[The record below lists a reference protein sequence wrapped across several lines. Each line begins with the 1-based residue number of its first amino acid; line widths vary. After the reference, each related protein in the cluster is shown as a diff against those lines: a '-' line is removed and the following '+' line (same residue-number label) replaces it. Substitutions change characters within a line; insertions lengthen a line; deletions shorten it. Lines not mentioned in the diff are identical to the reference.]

1 MNEKKEIIK
10 IIQQMTGKHSG
21 YEIFSDWIQC
31 SAIAISNAVTL
42 PHGRLWEERE
52 EEYASIIK
60 KYNKEEQLAFSD
72 MLYLLTAALEHDMGD
87 VLGEILMESDMGNKR
102 NGQFFTPYHVSK
114 MCADIVSIEP
124 NKNGIYEVSD
134 PSCGSGGMIIAI
146 AQSLADR
153 GVNYQRK
160 MHATAQDIEW
170 RAVHTCYV
178 QLSLLGISA
187 TCVQG
192 DTLNDPYRKGY
203 ETRRVMYTPEK
214 MGVLI

>member
-1 MNEKKEIIK
+1 
-10 IIQQMTGKHSG
+10 
-21 YEIFSDWIQC
+21 
-31 SAIAISNAVTL
+31 
-42 PHGRLWEERE
+42 
-52 EEYASIIK
+52 
-60 KYNKEEQLAFSD
+60 
-72 MLYLLTAALEHDMGD
+72 
-87 VLGEILMESDMGNKR
+87 
-102 NGQFFTPYHVSK
+102 
-114 MCADIVSIEP
+114 
-124 NKNGIYEVSD
+124 
-134 PSCGSGGMIIAI
+134 MIIAI

-170 RAVHTCYV
+170 RAVHMCYV